1 MKQIDKLAW
10 IEIKD
15 KKYFSTEALEKNKYT
30 FWKKKRIET
39 DLEALTREIKR
50 LQILKPIV

>member
-15 KKYFSTEALEKNKYT
+15 KKNTFHRSFEKTNT
-30 FWKKKRIET
+30 IFWWKREVNET

-50 LQILKPIV
+50 RIKRRS

>member
-15 KKYFSTEALEKNKYT
+15 KKYFQPEV
-30 FWKKKRIET
+30 WKR
-39 DLEALTREIKR
+39 
-50 LQILKPIV
+50 QILSPREKRSE

>member
-15 KKYFSTEALEKNKYT
+15 KKYFPPEVLERTNT
-30 FWKKKRIET
+30 IFLVEREET
-39 DLEALTREIKR
+39 DIEALTREIKEN
-50 LQILKPIV
+50 

>member
-15 KKYFSTEALEKNKYT
+15 KKYFPPEVLERQILYSW
-30 FWKKKRIET
+30 WKKR
-39 DLEALTREIKR
+39 RN
-50 LQILKPIV
+50 

>member
-15 KKYFSTEALEKNKYT
+15 KKNT
-30 FWKKKRIET
+30 FHRSLKRQILYSWWKKRSE
-39 DLEALTREIKR
+39 
-50 LQILKPIV
+50 